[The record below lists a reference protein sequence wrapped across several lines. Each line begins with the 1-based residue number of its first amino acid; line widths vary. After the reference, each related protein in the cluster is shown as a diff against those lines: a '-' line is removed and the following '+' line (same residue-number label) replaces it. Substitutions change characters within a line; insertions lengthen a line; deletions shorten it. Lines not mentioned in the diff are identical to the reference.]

1 MRITYGVC
9 GRFHA
14 FPLAVEMERLGVL
27 EQVFCAD
34 KAWRAPDGIPSMK
47 FRNRWDLAVWTRV
60 SRYLPVLRF
69 ERRDIETRFDRWL
82 LGNVRRLAPGV
93 LHGWNL
99 HVRRTFQALK
109 REGWK
114 LCLERSCPHNT
125 FQHELLKDEARR
137 LGMLYES
144 DPRALAEAIE
154 ELYLADVI
162 SAPSQYSAR
171 SYTDPVLRAKLRINP
186 LGCNFRMQSPFV
198 RVSGPMRVLMVG
210 NEFLRKGTHYLI
222 EAFRLVTDPNARL
235 KIRGCVPDGYAVPD
249 SRIEIIPAVTKSRL
263 DALYR
268 WANVFCLP
276 SIDEGF
282 GLVTLEALA
291 YGLPVVA
298 TENVGSADVLNPS
311 VARGVPIRDPS
322 ALAEGLRWASAVDPD
337 QIWTAAPKI
346 LEQNSW
352 ALAAERQLHNVYLT

>member
-34 KAWRAPDGIPSMK
+34 KAWRAPLGIPSTK
-47 FRNRWDLAVWTRV
+47 FQNRWDLAVHQRV
-60 SRYLPVLRF
+60 SRYVPLLQF
-69 ERRDIETRFDRWL
+69 ERRAIEAQFDRWL
-82 LGNVRRLAPGV
+82 LDNVRRLKPGV

-109 REGWK
+109 HEGWK
-114 LCLERSCPHNT
+114 LCLERSCPHNA
-125 FQHELLKDEARR
+125 FQDALLKDEARR
-137 LGMLYES
+137 LGISYES
-144 DPRALAEAIE
+144 DPRAVAEAIE

-171 SYTDPVLRAKLRINP
+171 SYADPVLRAKLRVNA
-186 LGCNFRMQSPFV
+186 LGCNFRMQAPFS
-198 RVSGPMRVLMVG
+198 RSHGPLRVLMVG

-222 EAFRLVTDPNARL
+222 EAFRLVKDPDARL
-235 KIRGCVPDGYAVPD
+235 KIRGCVPDSYAVRDP
-249 SRIEIIPAVTKSRL
+249 RIEIIPAVTKSRL

-282 GLVTLEALA
+282 GLVTLEAQA
-291 YGLPVVA
+291 YGLPVVT

-311 VARGVPIRDPS
+311 VARVVPIRDPH
-322 ALAEGLRWASAVDPD
+322 ALAEGLRWAYAVVPD
-337 QIWTAAPKI
+337 QIWSAAPRI

-352 ALAAERQLHNVYLT
+352 ALAAERQLHNVYLA